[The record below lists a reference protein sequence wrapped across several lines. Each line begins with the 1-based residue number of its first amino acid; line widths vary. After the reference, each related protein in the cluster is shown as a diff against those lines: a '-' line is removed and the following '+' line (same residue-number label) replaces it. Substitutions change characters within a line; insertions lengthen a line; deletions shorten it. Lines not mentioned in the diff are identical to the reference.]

1 MKRMHIHVSVENL
14 TESIRFYSAMF
25 GGIEP
30 TVRKHDY
37 CKWELSD
44 PAVNFAISQRL
55 ARSGIDHFG
64 IQVETEEELTEMRN
78 RFALAE
84 IAAEE
89 ETAAP
94 CCYAVSDKSW
104 TVDPQGVAWETFR
117 TLEAAP
123 TYGKSRHDAGE
134 PDAAAART
142 DTGAD
147 IDSDPSSPNTPR
159 CGPQQ
164 SAVTIAFRRRR

>member
-1 MKRMHIHVSVENL
+1 MKRMHIHVSVEDL
-14 TESIRFYSAMF
+14 AESIRFYSAMF

-30 TVRKHDY
+30 TVRKHNY
-37 CKWELSD
+37 CKWELTD

-84 IAAEE
+84 TAAEDE
-89 ETAAP
+89 AAAQ
-94 CCYAVSDKSW
+94 CGYAVSDKSW

-117 TLEAAP
+117 TREQAWHDGVVDADDEPPSPNKPRHAAP
-123 TYGKSRHDAGE
+123 
-134 PDAAAART
+134 
-142 DTGAD
+142 
-147 IDSDPSSPNTPR
+147 
-159 CGPQQ
+159 Q
-164 SAVTIAFRRRR
+164 SAVTLAFRRRR

>member
-30 TVRKHDY
+30 TVRKSDY

-89 ETAAP
+89 ETSAQ

-117 TLEAAP
+117 TLEVAP
-123 TYGKSRHDAGE
+123 AYGKSRHDTAE
-134 PDAAAART
+134 PDAGAVSDT
-142 DTGAD
+142 DAD
-147 IDSDPSSPNTPR
+147 TDPSSPNAPR

>member
-14 TESIRFYSAMF
+14 PESIRFYSAMF

-37 CKWELSD
+37 CKWELTD

-64 IQVETEEELTEMRN
+64 IQVETEEELAEMRN

-84 IAAEE
+84 IAAEDQ
-89 ETAAP
+89 AAAQ
-94 CCYAVSDKSW
+94 CGYAVSDKSW

-117 TLEAAP
+117 TREQ
-123 TYGKSRHDAGE
+123 SRHDAVVADPDGE
-134 PDAAAART
+134 P
-142 DTGAD
+142 
-147 IDSDPSSPNTPR
+147 PSPKRPR
-159 CGPQQ
+159 LGPQPQ
-164 SAVTIAFRRRR
+164 PQPAVTIAFRRRR

>member
-1 MKRMHIHVSVENL
+1 MKRMHIHVSVEDL

-30 TVRKHDY
+30 TVRKIDY
-37 CKWELSD
+37 CKWELND

-78 RFALAE
+78 RFARAE

-89 ETAAP
+89 ESAAQ

-123 TYGKSRHDAGE
+123 AYGQSRHDAVMPEPVAGE
-134 PDAAAART
+134 S
-142 DTGAD
+142 GAD
-147 IDSDPSSPNTPR
+147 AENDPTSPNTPC

>member
-1 MKRMHIHVSVENL
+1 MKRMHIHVSVEDL

-30 TVRKHDY
+30 TVRKTDY
-37 CKWELSD
+37 CKWELND

-89 ETAAP
+89 ESATQ
-94 CCYAVSDKSW
+94 CYAVSDKSW

-123 TYGKSRHDAGE
+123 AYAQSLHDGVKPEAVADAGT
-134 PDAAAART
+134 DA
-142 DTGAD
+142 DN
-147 IDSDPSSPNTPR
+147 DPSSPNPPR

-164 SAVTIAFRRRR
+164 SAVTIAFRRRRQ